1 MDFVLSMLGRVDA
14 DKHTMVLKEIIS
26 LVNRYPNLLTANVVN
41 RVSSLEDVVSSA
53 ARWEGECVIFMP
65 YSMTYAPSAP

>member
-41 RVSSLEDVVSSA
+41 RVSSLEDGASSA
-53 ARWEGECVIFMP
+53 ARWEGGGVIFMP